1 MRNLIPA
8 LALAAVGLIQAPAVA
23 QEVNLYSYRQE
34 VLIKPL
40 LDAFTAKTRIKVNLV
55 SGGED
60 ALIERL
66 KAEGAASPAD
76 LMITVDAGRLVRTK
90 ELGLFQPIKS
100 AVVEAAVPA
109 AYRDPD
115 GTWTALSIRGRP
127 IMYSVDRVK
136 PADLSTYEDLAR
148 PKWKGK
154 ICVRSSS
161 HIYNQSMLATM
172 IESVGAEKAEAWAK
186 GVGENLARKPQG
198 GDRDQLKA
206 IAVGECDLALANT
219 YYLAG
224 LTQSKDPSEQDTAK
238 KVKILWPNQNDRG
251 AHVNVSGIGVTKSS
265 KNVANAV
272 QFIEFMLS
280 DEAQKIHAEVVGEF
294 PIKAGIPRSEVV
306 GSFGTF
312 KADTVPLS
320 VLAKNNSEAVR
331 IFDRVGW
338 R

>member
-1 MRNLIPA
+1 MRKLVPAA
-8 LALAAVGLIQAPAVA
+8 LALAFGLVQAPAMA

-34 VLIKPL
+34 GLIKPL
-40 LDAFTAKTRIKVNLV
+40 LDAFTAKTKIKVNLV

-66 KAEGAASPAD
+66 KAEGDASPAD
-76 LMITVDAGRLVRTK
+76 LLITVDAGRLVRAK
-90 ELGLFQPIKS
+90 ELGLLQPVKS
-100 AVVEAAVPA
+100 PVIEATVPA
-109 AYRDPD
+109 AYRDPE
-115 GTWTALSIRGRP
+115 GSWTALSLRGRP
-127 IMYSVDRVK
+127 IMYSVERVK
-136 PADLSTYEDLAR
+136 PADLSTYEDLASA
-148 PKWKGK
+148 KWKGK

-172 IESVGAEKAEAWAK
+172 IESQGAAKAEAWAK
-186 GVGENLARKPQG
+186 GVGENLARKPAG

-206 IAVGECDLALANT
+206 IAAGECDLALANT

-224 LTQSKDPSEQDTAK
+224 MAQSKDPADQEVAK
-238 KVKILWPNQNDRG
+238 KVRIFWPNQSDRG

-265 KNVANAV
+265 KNSANAV

-280 DEAQKIHAEVVGEF
+280 DEAQRIHADVVGEF

-306 GSFGTF
+306 ASFGTF
-312 KADTVPLS
+312 KADTAPLS
-320 VLAKNNSEAVR
+320 ALARNNAEAVR
-331 IFDRVGW
+331 IFDRTGW

>member
-1 MRNLIPA
+1 MRKF
-8 LALAAVGLIQAPAVA
+8 APAFVLAFGLLQVPAMA

-34 VLIKPL
+34 ALIKPL
-40 LDAFTAKTRIKVNLV
+40 LDAFTQKTKIKVNLV

-76 LMITVDAGRLVRTK
+76 LLITVDAGRLIRAK
-90 ELGLFQPIKS
+90 QLDLFQPVKS
-100 AVVEAAVPA
+100 AVIDEIVPA

-115 GTWTALSIRGRP
+115 GTWTALSLRGRP

-136 PADLSTYEDLAR
+136 PSDLSTYEDLAS

-154 ICVRSSS
+154 ICVRTSS
-161 HIYNQSMLATM
+161 HIYNQSMLAVM
-172 IESVGAEKAEAWAK
+172 IETLGPAKAEAWAK
-186 GVGENLARKPQG
+186 GITDNLARKPQG

-206 IAVGECDLALANT
+206 VATGECDIAIANT

-224 LTQSKDPSEQDTAK
+224 MTQSKDPADQDVAK
-238 KVKILWPNQNDRG
+238 KVKIFWPNQADHG
-251 AHVNVSGIGVTKSS
+251 AHVNVSGIGVTKSA

-272 QFIEFMLS
+272 KFIEFMLS
-280 DEAQKIHAEVVGEF
+280 DEAQRIHADVVGEY
-294 PIKAGIPRSEVV
+294 PIKPGIPRSEVV
-306 GSFGTF
+306 ASFGTF
-312 KADTVPLS
+312 KASTVPLD
-320 VLAKNNSEAVR
+320 VLAKNNAEAVR
-331 IFDRVGW
+331 ITDRVGW

>member
-1 MRNLIPA
+1 MRKF
-8 LALAAVGLIQAPAVA
+8 APAFVLAFGLLQVPAMA

-34 VLIKPL
+34 ALIKPL
-40 LDAFTAKTRIKVNLV
+40 LDAFTEKTKIKVNLV

-76 LMITVDAGRLVRTK
+76 LLITVDAGRLIRAK
-90 ELGLFQPIKS
+90 QLDLFQPVKS
-100 AVVEAAVPA
+100 AVIDEIVPA

-115 GTWTALSIRGRP
+115 GTWTALSLRGRP

-136 PADLSTYEDLAR
+136 PSDLSTYEDLAS

-154 ICVRSSS
+154 ICVRTSS
-161 HIYNQSMLATM
+161 HIYNQSMLAVM
-172 IESVGAEKAEAWAK
+172 IETLGPAKAEAWAK
-186 GVGENLARKPQG
+186 GITDNLARKPQG

-206 IAVGECDLALANT
+206 VATGECDIAIANT

-224 LTQSKDPSEQDTAK
+224 MTQSKDPADQDVAK
-238 KVKILWPNQNDRG
+238 KVKIFWPNQADHG
-251 AHVNVSGIGVTKSS
+251 AHVNVSGIGVTKSA

-272 QFIEFMLS
+272 KFIEFMLS
-280 DEAQKIHAEVVGEF
+280 DEAQRIHADVVGEY
-294 PIKAGIPRSEVV
+294 PIKPGIPRSEVV
-306 GSFGTF
+306 ASFGTF
-312 KADTVPLS
+312 KASTVPLD
-320 VLAKNNSEAVR
+320 VLAKNNAEAVR
-331 IFDRVGW
+331 ITDRVGW

>member
-1 MRNLIPA
+1 MRKLVPA
-8 LALAAVGLIQAPAVA
+8 ALVLAFGLIQAPATA

-34 VLIKPL
+34 ALIKPL
-40 LDAFTAKTRIKVNLV
+40 LDAFTAKTKIKVNLV

-66 KAEGAASPAD
+66 KVEGSASPAD
-76 LMITVDAGRLVRTK
+76 LLVTVDAGRLVRAK
-90 ELGLFQPIKS
+90 ELGLLQPAKS
-100 AVVEAAVPA
+100 TVIETTVPA

-115 GTWTALSIRGRP
+115 GTWTALSLRGRP
-127 IMYSVDRVK
+127 IMYSVERVK
-136 PADLSTYEDLAR
+136 PADLSTYEDLAEA
-148 PKWKGK
+148 KWKGK

-172 IESVGAEKAEAWAK
+172 IESQGAAKAEAWAK
-186 GVGENLARKPQG
+186 GVGENLARKPAG

-206 IAVGECDLALANT
+206 IAAGECDLALANT

-224 LTQSKDPSEQDTAK
+224 MAQSKDPADQGVAK
-238 KVKILWPNQNDRG
+238 KVKIFWPNQSDRG
-251 AHVNVSGIGVTKSS
+251 AHVNVSGIGVTKSA

-280 DEAQKIHAEVVGEF
+280 DEAQRIHAEVVGEF
-294 PIKAGIPRSEVV
+294 PIKASIPRSEVV
-306 GSFGTF
+306 ASFGTF
-312 KADTVPLS
+312 KADTAPLS
-320 VLAKNNSEAVR
+320 ALARNNAEAVR
-331 IFDRVGW
+331 IFDRTGW

>member
-1 MRNLIPA
+1 MRKLIPA
-8 LALAAVGLIQAPAVA
+8 LALAGGLIQASAAMA
-23 QEVNLYSYRQE
+23 QEVNIYSYRQE
-34 VLIKPL
+34 GLIKPL
-40 LDAFTAKTRIKVNLV
+40 LEAFTKQTGIKVNIV

-66 KAEGAASPAD
+66 KTEGAASPAD
-76 LMITVDAGRLVRTK
+76 LMITVDAGRLVRSK
-90 ELGLFQPIKS
+90 ELGLFQPVKS
-100 AVVEAAVPA
+100 AVIDEIVPA

-136 PADLSTYEDLAR
+136 PSDLSTYEDLAN

-154 ICVRSSS
+154 ICVRSSG
-161 HIYNQSMLATM
+161 HIYNQSMLAVM
-172 IESVGAEKAEAWAK
+172 IEAVGPAKAEAWAK

-206 IAVGECDLALANT
+206 IVAGECDLALANT

-224 LTQSKDPSEQDTAK
+224 MAISKDPADQEVAK
-238 KVKILWPNQNDRG
+238 KVKVFWPNQNDRG
-251 AHVNVSGIGVTKSS
+251 AHVNISGIGVTKSS

-272 QFIEFMLS
+272 KFIEFMLS
-280 DEAQKIHAEVVGEF
+280 DEAQRIHAEVVGEF
-294 PIKAGIPRSEVV
+294 PIKAGIKRSAAVAT
-306 GSFGTF
+306 FGDF
-312 KADTVPLS
+312 KADRVPLA
-320 VLAKNNSEAVR
+320 VLAKNNAEAVR
-331 IFDRVGW
+331 IFDRTGW